1 METIL
6 KKIKEEFASFTKEDK
21 AKIKFKNSHNL
32 QSLSLLP
39 TSNTRKK
46 TVKIDFIYFVNEV
59 GLDVKITYLKR
70 NDEQKDIEKIFSFS
84 QVTKDLN
91 LPMIDADV
99 IALPMIDADVIADIS
114 SSFKYDTLD
123 GKLKSTVSPTDQATT
138 FTRIIKND
146 WNSIISFI
154 DTI

>member
-6 KKIKEEFASFTKEDK
+6 KKIKEEFSSFVKEDK
-21 AKIKFKNSHNL
+21 VKIKFKKAHNL
-32 QSLSLLP
+32 ESLSLLP

-46 TVKIDFIYFVNEV
+46 TVKLEFIYFVKEV

-70 NDEQKDIEKIFSFS
+70 NDEQKEIEKTFSFS
-84 QVTKDLN
+84 QVTKDLS

-99 IALPMIDADVIADIS
+99 LADVA
-114 SSFKYDTLD
+114 SSFKYDVLD
-123 GKLKSTVSPTDQATT
+123 GRLKSTVSPSDQATT
-138 FTRIIKND
+138 FVRIIKND
-146 WNSIISFI
+146 WNSIINYI

>member
-46 TVKIDFIYFVNEV
+46 TVKIDFIYFVKEV

-99 IALPMIDADVIADIS
+99 IADIS
-114 SSFKYDTLD
+114 SSFKYDILD

-138 FTRIIKND
+138 FIRIIKND

>member
-99 IALPMIDADVIADIS
+99 IADIS